1 VYIRFLIS
9 ILVLLASL
17 TSVGWAE
24 PLNITIVTGNAE
36 SERGYTEFLQ
46 EIYRGNVEVN
56 IDASRYD
63 EDLSDKKRLELET
76 ADLVIVSRD
85 LSGKDYNADA
95 DFWNGL
101 GVPILNHNIKLA
113 RSDEHQFWD
122 WLAGN
127 DISTSAF
134 TNLAVAYADDEIF
147 AGVDTSSGSVEI
159 FTAGKEIDHSNQASA
174 GSGTVV
180 ATCNGSVVIARWLG
194 NETLYY
200 DDSNYAPGA
209 ARIFFAL
216 PENTYEFFDDATG
229 QAKLMLENAVLS
241 LLPIDRPAGDID
253 YDGDVDF
260 HDYAILASCWKNSGL
275 TENSPCI
282 QADLTGDTNIDTD
295 DLVLFTDS
303 WLKGVDTTVPEP
315 NIMSWQV
322 EPVTTSTS
330 SIYAEATTAID
341 TQYGIEYYFQ
351 CTSGNG
357 PDSGWQYSNI
367 FEPNGLAMGTQ
378 YSYSVKARDTSG
390 NLNETGW
397 SIPVTTSTFKIFY
410 EIADASAAVALAPGL
425 FIVADDETNKLRL
438 YDVNNPGSAA
448 IADAKIGDYL
458 NIDPCHPEI
467 DIEGATWFNG
477 RIFWITSHG
486 RNRDGKYWF
495 SRNQFF
501 ATTVTLNGNELNVT
515 VDGNYTNLLDD
526 LIAYDSIYNLGLAD
540 AIGVVDGHVDTNNI
554 PELAPK
560 DQGLNIEGLCAAA
573 DGSSVLIGFRNPRP
587 KPDDKKLGLIIRLNN
602 PEAVVLSGT
611 APDFAPPL
619 GVDLDGFGIRSMEYS
634 PTLGQYLIMAGSQKA
649 GSEKPLQTLYK
660 YNMETGQLTW
670 LADFPFI
677 TPEAMFQFI
686 GSNEIHL
693 LSDDGTLLV
702 DTPDGPIENKYLP
715 KEQRTFRAH
724 QITP

>member
-1 VYIRFLIS
+1 MYIRFLIS
-9 ILVLLASL
+9 MFVLLASL
-17 TSVGWAE
+17 TGVGWAE
-24 PLNITIVTGNAE
+24 PFKIIIVTGNAE
-36 SERGYTEFLQ
+36 SEHGYTEFLQ

-56 IDASRYD
+56 IDAGRYN
-63 EDLSDKKRLELET
+63 ENLSDKKKLDLEA

-85 LSGKDYNADA
+85 LSSKDYNADSE
-95 DFWNGL
+95 FWSGL
-101 GVPILNHNIKLA
+101 GVPILNHNIKIVQ
-113 RSDEHQFWD
+113 SDEHQFWD

-134 TNLAVAYADDEIF
+134 THLAVAYADDEIF

-159 FTAGKEIDHSNQASA
+159 FASGKEIDHSNQASA

-180 ATCNGSVVIARWLG
+180 ATCNGSVIVARWLG

-200 DDSNYAPGA
+200 NDSYYAPGA
-209 ARIFFAL
+209 ARVFFAM
-216 PENTYEFFDDATG
+216 PKNTYEFFDDATE
-229 QAKLMLENAVLS
+229 QAKSMLENAVLS

-253 YDGDVDF
+253 SDGDVDF
-260 HDYAILASCWKNSGL
+260 PDFAIFARYWKNSGCIP
-275 TENSPCI
+275 NSTCSR
-282 QADLTGDTNIDTD
+282 ADLTGDTDIDTD

-315 NIMSWQV
+315 NIMSWQA

-330 SIYAEATTAID
+330 SIYAEATIAID

-357 PDSGWQYSNI
+357 PDSNWQYGNV
-367 FEPNGLAMGTQ
+367 FEPNGLAMGTE
-378 YSYSVKARDTSG
+378 YSYRVKARDTSG

-397 SIPVTTSTFKIFY
+397 SIPVTARTFKIFY

-425 FIVADDETNKLRL
+425 FVVADDETNKLRV
-438 YDVNNPGSAA
+438 YDMNNPGSAA

-486 RNRDGKYWF
+486 RNRDGKYWY

-501 ATTVTLNGNELNVT
+501 ATTVTLAGNELNVT

-526 LIAYDSIYNLGLAD
+526 LIAYDSVYNLGLAD

-560 DQGLNIEGLCAAA
+560 DKGLNIEGLCAAA
-573 DGSSVLIGFRNPRP
+573 DGSSMLIGFRNPRP
-587 KPDDKKLGLIIRLNN
+587 KSENKKLGLIIRLNN
-602 PEAVVLSGT
+602 PEAVVLKGKV
-611 APDFAPPL
+611 PDFSPPL
-619 GVDLDGFGIRSMEYS
+619 AVDLDGFGIRSMEYS
-634 PTLGQYLIMAGSQKA
+634 HTLGQYLIMAGSQKS

-660 YNMETGQLTW
+660 YHFATGLLTKM
-670 LADFPFI
+670 ADFPFI
-677 TPEAMFQFI
+677 TPEAMFQFP
-686 GSNEIHL
+686 GSNDIHL

-715 KEQRTFRAH
+715 NEQRSFRAH

>member
-9 ILVLLASL
+9 ILVLLTSL

-24 PLNITIVTGNAE
+24 PLKIIIVTGNVE
-36 SERGYTEFLQ
+36 SERSYTEFLQ
-46 EIYRGNVEVN
+46 QIYRGNVEVN
-56 IDASRYD
+56 IDADRYN
-63 EDLSDKKRLELET
+63 EDLSDKKKLELEA
-76 ADLVIVSRD
+76 ADLVIVLRD
-85 LSGKDYNADA
+85 LSSKDYNADSE
-95 DFWNGL
+95 FWSGL

-113 RSDEHQFWD
+113 RSDDHQFWD

-134 TNLAVAYADDEIF
+134 THLAVAYADDEIF
-147 AGVDTSSGSVEI
+147 AGVDTSSGFVEI
-159 FTAGKEIDHSNQASA
+159 FTSGKEIDHSNQASA
-174 GSGTVV
+174 GDGTVV
-180 ATCNGSVVIARWLG
+180 ATLNGSVVIARWLG
-194 NETLYY
+194 NETAYY
-200 DDSNYAPGA
+200 DDSHYAPGA

-216 PENTYEFFDDATG
+216 PKNTYEFFDDATE

-260 HDYAILASCWKNSGL
+260 HDLAIFASCWKTAGL
-275 TENSPCI
+275 AENSPCLH
-282 QADLTGDTNIDTD
+282 ADLTGDTDIDTD
-295 DLVLFTDS
+295 DLMLFTDS
-303 WLKGVDTTVPEP
+303 WLEGVDTTVPEP

-330 SIYAEATTAID
+330 SIYAEATPAAD
-341 TQYGIEYYFQ
+341 TQNGIEYYFQ
-351 CTSGNG
+351 CISGNA
-357 PDSGWQYSNI
+357 PDSGWQYGNI

-378 YSYSVKARDTSG
+378 YSYRAKARDTSA

-397 SIPVTTSTFKIFY
+397 SIPVMARTFKIFY
-410 EIADASAAVALAPGL
+410 EIADASAAVALAPDL
-425 FIVADDETNKLRL
+425 FVVADDETNKLRV
-438 YDVNNPGSAA
+438 YDANNPGSAA
-448 IADAKIGDYL
+448 IADAKIGDFL

-486 RNRDGKYWF
+486 RNKDGKYWY

-501 ATTVTLNGNELNVT
+501 ATTVALEGNELNVT

-526 LIAYDSIYNLGLAD
+526 LIAYDSIYNLGIAD

-554 PELAPK
+554 PDLAPK
-560 DQGLNIEGLCAAA
+560 DQGLNIEGLCADA
-573 DGSSVLIGFRNPRP
+573 DGSSILIGFRNPRP
-587 KPDDKKLGLIIRLNN
+587 KVEGKKLGLIIRLNN
-602 PEAVVLSGT
+602 PEAVVLSGEI
-611 APDFAPPL
+611 PDFSPPL
-619 GVDLDGFGIRSMEYS
+619 AVDLDGFGIRSMEYS
-634 PTLGQYLIMAGSQKA
+634 HTLGQYLIMAGSQKS
-649 GSEKPLQTLYK
+649 GSKKPLQTLYK
-660 YNMETGQLTW
+660 YHIDTGLLTW

-677 TPEAMFQFI
+677 TPEAMFQFP
-686 GSNEIHL
+686 GGNEIHL
-693 LSDDGTLLV
+693 LSDDGALLV
-702 DTPDGPIENKYLP
+702 DTPDGPTENKYLP

>member
-1 VYIRFLIS
+1 MYIRFLIS

-17 TSVGWAE
+17 TSVGRAE
-24 PLNITIVTGNAE
+24 PLKIIIVTGNAE

-56 IDASRYD
+56 IDAGRYD
-63 EDLSDKKRLELET
+63 EDLSDKKKLELEA

-85 LSGKDYNADA
+85 LSSKDYNADSE
-95 DFWNGL
+95 FWSGL
-101 GVPILNHNIKLA
+101 SVPILNHNIKLA

-122 WLAGN
+122 WLAGS

-134 TNLAVAYADDEIF
+134 THLAVAYADDEIF
-147 AGVDTSSGSVEI
+147 AGVDTTSGSVEI

-200 DDSNYAPGA
+200 DDSYYAPGA
-209 ARIFFAL
+209 ARVFFAL
-216 PENTYEFFDDATG
+216 PKNTYEFFDDATE
-229 QAKLMLENAVLS
+229 QARLMLENAVLS
-241 LLPIDRPAGDID
+241 LLPIEHPAGDID

-260 HDYAILASCWKNSGL
+260 HDYAIFASCWKRSGL

-282 QADLTGDTNIDTD
+282 HADLTGDTDIDTD
-295 DLVLFTDS
+295 DLMLFTDS

-330 SIYAEATTAID
+330 SIYAEATPATD
-341 TQYGIEYYFQ
+341 TQNGIEYYFQ
-351 CTSGNG
+351 CISGNA
-357 PDSGWQYSNI
+357 PDSGWQYGNI
-367 FEPNGLAMGTQ
+367 FEPNGLDMGTE
-378 YSYSVKARDTSG
+378 YIYRAKARDTSG
-390 NLNETGW
+390 NLNETDW
-397 SIPVTTSTFKIFY
+397 SIPVIARTFKIFY
-410 EIADASAAVALAPGL
+410 EIADASAAVALAPDL
-425 FIVADDETNKLRL
+425 FVVADDETNKLRV

-448 IADAKIGDYL
+448 IADAKIGDFL
-458 NIDPCHPEI
+458 NIDPCHPET

-486 RNRDGKYWF
+486 RNRDGKYWY

-501 ATTVTLNGNELNVT
+501 ATTVTLEGNELNVA
-515 VDGNYTNLLDD
+515 VDGNYTNLIDD
-526 LIAYDSIYNLGLAD
+526 LIAYDSLYNLGLAD
-540 AIGVVDGHVDTNNI
+540 AIGVVDGHVDTNDI
-554 PELAPK
+554 PALAPK
-560 DQGLNIEGLCAAA
+560 EKGLNIEGLCAAA
-573 DGSSVLIGFRNPRP
+573 DGNSMLIGFRNPRP
-587 KPDDKKLGLIIRLNN
+587 KPEDTKLGLIIRLNN
-602 PEAVVLSGT
+602 PEAVVLSGEV
-611 APDFAPPL
+611 PDFSPPL
-619 GVDLDGFGIRSMEYS
+619 AVDLDGLGIRSIEYS
-634 PTLGQYLIMAGSQKA
+634 HTLGQYLIMAGSQKS

-660 YNMETGQLTW
+660 YHMPTGILTK

-677 TPEAMFQFI
+677 TPEAMFQFPD
-686 GSNEIHL
+686 SNEIHL
-693 LSDDGTLLV
+693 LSDDGALLV

>member
-1 VYIRFLIS
+1 MFIRFLIS

-24 PLNITIVTGNAE
+24 PLKIIIVTDNAE

-56 IDASRYD
+56 IDADRYN
-63 EDLSDKKRLELET
+63 EDLSDKKKLELEA
-76 ADLVIVSRD
+76 ADLVIISRD
-85 LSGKDYNADA
+85 ISSKDYNADA
-95 DFWNGL
+95 NFWNGL
-101 GVPILNHNIKLA
+101 GVPILNHNIKLV
-113 RSDEHQFWD
+113 RSDDHKFWD
-122 WLAGN
+122 WLAGS

-147 AGVDTSSGSVEI
+147 AGVDTSSGYVEI
-159 FTAGKEIDHSNQASA
+159 FTSGKEIDQSNQGSA
-174 GSGTVV
+174 GNGTVV
-180 ATCNGSVVIARWLG
+180 ATLNGTVVIARWLG
-194 NETLYY
+194 NETPYY
-200 DDSNYAPGA
+200 DDSYYAPGA

-216 PENTYEFFDDATG
+216 PKNTYEFFDDAAD

-241 LLPIDRPAGDID
+241 LLPIDRPASDID

-260 HDYAILASCWKNSGL
+260 YDYAIFASCWKIPGL
-275 TENSPCI
+275 TPESPCI
-282 QADLTGDTNIDTD
+282 QADLTGDTDIDTD

-330 SIYAEATTAID
+330 SIYMEATTAID

-357 PDSGWQYSNI
+357 PDSGWQYGNI
-367 FEPNGLAMGTQ
+367 FEPNGLAMGTE
-378 YSYSVKARDTSG
+378 YTYRIKARDTSG

-397 SIPVTTSTFKIFY
+397 SIPATTRTFKIFY
-410 EIADASAAVALAPGL
+410 EIADASAAVALAPDL
-425 FIVADDETNKLRL
+425 FVVADDETNTLRV
-438 YDVNNPGSAA
+438 YNVTNPGSAA

-486 RNRDGKYWF
+486 RNRDGKYWY

-501 ATTVTLNGNELNVT
+501 ATSVTLEGNKLNVT
-515 VDGNYTNLLDD
+515 VDGNYTNLIDD
-526 LIAYDSIYNLGLAD
+526 LIAYDSLYNLGIAD
-540 AIGVVDGHVDTNNI
+540 AIGVVDGHIDTNNI
-554 PELAPK
+554 PDLAPK
-560 DQGLNIEGLCAAA
+560 DKGLNIEGLCATAN
-573 DGSSVLIGFRNPRP
+573 GNSMLIGFRNPRP
-587 KPDDKKLGLIIRLNN
+587 KPEDKKLGLIIRLNN
-602 PEAVVLSGT
+602 PEAVVLYGEV
-611 APDFAPPL
+611 PDFSPPL
-619 GVDLDGFGIRSMEYS
+619 AVDLDGFGIRSMEYS
-634 PTLGQYLIMAGSQKA
+634 HTLGQYLIMAGSQKG
-649 GSEKPLQTLYK
+649 GSEQPLQTLYK
-660 YNMETGQLTW
+660 YDMASGLLTKM
-670 LADFPFI
+670 ADFPFI
-677 TPEAMFQFI
+677 TPEAMFQFP
-686 GSNEIHL
+686 GSNDIHL

-702 DTPDGPIENKYLP
+702 DTPDGPIQNKYLP